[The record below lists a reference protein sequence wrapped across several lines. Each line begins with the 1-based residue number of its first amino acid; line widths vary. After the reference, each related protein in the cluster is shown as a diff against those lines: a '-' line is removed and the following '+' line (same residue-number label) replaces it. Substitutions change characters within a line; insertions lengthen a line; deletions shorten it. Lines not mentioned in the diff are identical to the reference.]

1 MRVNAFYRVFYGCI
15 TSIDS
20 QGRDIVVLDA
30 HRDGKRY
37 IVRADEKAD
46 GYGTG
51 SGPSGGTPRGD
62 FCQPWRGQ
70 PAARW
75 NRRASRPNAIRVSAI
90 NDRVDPH
97 VRH

>member
-1 MRVNAFYRVFYGCI
+1 MRVNAVYSIFYGCI

-46 GYGTG
+46 GYGTWK
-51 SGPSGGTPRGD
+51 RR
-62 FCQPWRGQ
+62 FALAAHGQ
-70 PAARW
+70 LDWLGAVR
-75 NRRASRPNAIRVSAI
+75 
-90 NDRVDPH
+90 
-97 VRH
+97 VRHSKIIPYRWPAK